1 MPELFSLPRLEN
13 RYFAMRHG
21 HSQANEQ
28 SLIVSDPEVGVNAY
42 GLSELGH
49 RQVRARLAQM
59 PPGFDASLKIVCS
72 DFLRAR
78 ETAAIVAKGLGVT
91 EPVRFRAQL
100 RERFFGEF
108 EGGSDT
114 HYPEVWDRDAVD
126 AQHCDFGVEP
136 VLDVVSRTLALLLEL
151 ETLFHGAVVLLVAH
165 GDVLQILQTAFE
177 QLPPSAH
184 RQLPPLQVAEVRPLV
199 PGLQI

>member
-1 MPELFSLPRLEN
+1 MSELFTLPRLEN

-28 SLIVSDPEVGVNAY
+28 SLIVSDPKVGINSY
-42 GLSELGH
+42 GLSELGQQ
-49 RQVRARLAQM
+49 QVRERLAQM
-59 PPGFDASLKIVCS
+59 PPGFDASVKIVCS

-78 ETAAIVAKGLGVT
+78 ETAAIVARGLGVT
-91 EPVRFRAQL
+91 EAVRFRAQL
-100 RERFFGEF
+100 RERYFGEF

-114 HYPEVWDRDAVD
+114 RYPEVWKRDAAD
-126 AQHCDFGVEP
+126 ARHSDFNVEP
-136 VLDVVSRTLALLLEL
+136 VFDVVSRTLALLAEL
-151 ETLFHGAVVLLVAH
+151 ETLFRGAVVLLVAH

-177 QLPPSAH
+177 QLSPSAH

-199 PGLQI
+199 PGYQI

>member
-1 MPELFSLPRLEN
+1 MSKLHTLPRLQN
-13 RYFAMRHG
+13 RYFALRHG

-28 SLIVSDPEVGVNAY
+28 SLIVSDPVLGVNSY
-42 GLSELGH
+42 GLTALGQK
-49 RQVRARLAQM
+49 QVRTRLAKM
-59 PPGFDASLKIVCS
+59 PPGFDASVKIVSS

-78 ETAAIVAKGLGVT
+78 ETAAIIAAGLGVI
-91 EPVRFRAQL
+91 EPVRFSEQL

-126 AQHCDFGVEP
+126 ARHSDFGVEP
-136 VLDVVSRTLALLLEL
+136 VLDVVDRTLALLLEL
-151 ETLFHGAVVLLVAH
+151 ETLFRGAVVLLVAH
-165 GDVLQILQTAFE
+165 GDVLQILQTSFE
-177 QLPPSAH
+177 RCSPSLH

-199 PGLQI
+199 PARQT

>member
-1 MPELFSLPRLEN
+1 MPDLFSLPRLEN

-28 SLIVSDPEVGVNAY
+28 GLIVSDPEVGVNSY
-42 GLSELGH
+42 GLSGLGQQ
-49 RQVRARLAQM
+49 QVRARLVQM
-59 PPGFDASLKIVCS
+59 PPGFDTNVKIVSS

-78 ETAAIVAKGLGVT
+78 ETAAIIAAGLGVT
-91 EPVRFRAQL
+91 ESVRFRTQL

-108 EGGSDT
+108 EGGPDT
-114 HYPEVWDRDAVD
+114 RYPQVWDRDAAD
-126 AQHCDFGVEP
+126 ARHSDFNVEP
-136 VLDVVSRTLALLLEL
+136 VFDVVSRTVALLAEL
-151 ETLFHGAVVLLVAH
+151 ETLFHGALVLLVAH

-177 QLPPSAH
+177 QLSPSSH

-199 PGLQI
+199 PGLPT